1 MYAIIK
7 KHAAEG
13 GDIILNT
20 FSELDTN
27 EFRQIAYE
35 VARHHHEKYNGKG
48 YPDGLE
54 GERIPLHARIMAVA
68 DVFDAVSQRRCYRD
82 AMPVEECFGIIE
94 KGSGSDFDPKIV
106 KIFLEAKEEI
116 IDLMNKGMEK
126 SDDRI

>member
-1 MYAIIK
+1 
-7 KHAAEG
+7 
-13 GDIILNT
+13 
-20 FSELDTN
+20 
-27 EFRQIAYE
+27 
-35 VARHHHEKYNGKG
+35 
-48 YPDGLE
+48 
-54 GERIPLHARIMAVA
+54 MAVA